1 MSISLQGSL
10 KTCKID
16 TSWAERLRSDRFE
29 NPDNMMCPVWS
40 GRDLVGRPV
49 SEDSFYTKLEG
60 CNTPLDRVA
69 VENTLR
75 PQYMESITTDAYGF
89 RSNLYSDPFEASPP
103 ACALA
108 AEAMSG
114 QPVPISTRP
123 ACPACPIYPYDWNE
137 AQPALIA
144 DYSRHAQSLEH
155 KMRSRALL
163 HLSGFH

>member
-10 KTCKID
+10 KTCKVD

-40 GRDLVGRPV
+40 GRDLTGRPV
-49 SEDSFYTKLEG
+49 SADSFYTKLEG

-75 PQYMESITTDAYGF
+75 PQYMEAVTTDAYGF
-89 RSNLYSDPFEASPP
+89 RSDLYAGASPSSSSYGIP
-103 ACALA
+103 HHAEKYALQ
-108 AEAMSG
+108 E
-114 QPVPISTRP
+114 PV
-123 ACPACPIYPYDWNE
+123 CPACPIYPYDWDE
-137 AQPALIA
+137 AQPAIIA
-144 DYSRHAQSLEH
+144 DYSRHAQSLQH

-163 HLSGFH
+163 HMSGFH